1 MQVVIDISCCL
12 SLVDTISL
20 VKILLAEAIVK
31 YVNKP
36 IVMTFLNLELSLF
49 VL

>member
-1 MQVVIDISCCL
+1 MQVVIDISYCL

-20 VKILLAEAIVK
+20 VKILLAKAIVR

-36 IVMTFLNLELSLF
+36 CEM
-49 VL
+49 